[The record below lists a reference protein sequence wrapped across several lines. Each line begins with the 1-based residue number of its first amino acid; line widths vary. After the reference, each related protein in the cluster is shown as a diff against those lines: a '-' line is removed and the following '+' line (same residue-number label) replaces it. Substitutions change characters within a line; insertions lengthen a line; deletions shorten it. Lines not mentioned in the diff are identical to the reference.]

1 MRTLFILI
9 FCIFVYSGAL
19 QAQSMSDEQIIQ
31 YVQQAQLSGK
41 SQTQMVTELSA
52 KGVTPDQLQR
62 IKKKY
67 ESSQG
72 TTGTT
77 TKAAS
82 TSRTRTAAK
91 GTTPAAVKPSNSQL
105 TNGVYD
111 ELYTGFMDST
121 QIDSMKNTGPQIFGH
136 NIFSNRNLTFEPNV
150 NIATPV
156 NYQLGPG
163 DQVIIDIWGAY
174 QNTFTE
180 TISPDGNITV
190 TNLGPVYLNGLTV
203 SEANTYIQRK
213 FSSIYSAVGVGAT
226 SSIKLTLGQIRTI
239 QINIMGE
246 VSIPGTYTLSSFSSV
261 FHALYS
267 AGGVSD
273 IGSMRHVQVMRDGKL
288 KAELDIY
295 DYILNG
301 KFSNDIRLMDGDVLI
316 VRPYDCLVTVT
327 GNVKRPMIYEMKTTE
342 SVASLLSYAGGFT
355 GDAYSKSVRLTRK
368 SGRERQIYNVDEK
381 SFASFNLTDGDS
393 LSVDSI
399 LNRFENRVEIRGAIY
414 REGLYQLSDDVNS
427 VKKLI
432 DKAEGVTGDAFLNRA
447 EITRRHEDLTL
458 EIIPVDLQGILKGT
472 SADIPLLKNDILY
485 IPSIHDLQEAGILT
499 IHGEVALPGVYPYA
513 KNTSLEDFVVQSGGL
528 LESASTV
535 RVDVARRIKDPK
547 STKVSSEVGET
558 FTFSLKDGLIVDGT
572 PGFVLQPFDE
582 VYVRR
587 SPGYQEQANVAVNG
601 EVVFGGNHALT
612 VKNERLSDLVKKA
625 GGLTNEAYPAGARLL
640 RQMNEEEQ
648 ARMERTVKMAKQ
660 NSTAKDS
667 IDLEALDMETNYP
680 VGIQLD
686 KALAKPGSD
695 YDLVLREGDRLIVPQ
710 YINTVKINGEV
721 MYPNTVLY
729 QKGKR
734 LKHYINQAG
743 GFGQRAKKS
752 KVYVVYMNGTVA
764 EVKGGSS
771 KAIQPGCE
779 IIVPGKPE
787 KRGMTTGE
795 IISLGSSTAS
805 LGAIIASMITLFK

>member
-1 MRTLFILI
+1 MRTLFTLIL
-9 FCIFVYSGAL
+9 CIFVYSGAL

-31 YVQQAQLSGK
+31 YVQQGQMSGK
-41 SQTQMVTELSA
+41 SQTQMVTELAS

-72 TTGTT
+72 TTGTSG
-77 TKAAS
+77 KVAS
-82 TSRTRTAAK
+82 TSRTRSAAS
-91 GTTPAAVKPSNSQL
+91 GTTPQASKAEGQL
-105 TNGVYD
+105 TTGFYD

-121 QIDSMKNTGPQIFGH
+121 QIDSIKNAGPQIFGH

-180 TISPDGNITV
+180 TISPDGNINI

-203 SEANTYIQRK
+203 AEANTYIQRK
-213 FSSIYSAVGVGAT
+213 FSSIYSAAGVGESAK
-226 SSIKLTLGQIRTI
+226 IKLTLGQIRTI
-239 QINIMGE
+239 QVNIMGE
-246 VSIPGTYTLSSFSSV
+246 VSVPGTYTLSSFSSV

-342 SVASLLSYAGGFT
+342 SVAALLSYAGGFT
-355 GDAYSKSVRLTRK
+355 GDAYNKSIRLTRK
-368 SGRERQIYNVDEK
+368 SGRERQMFNVDEK
-381 SFASFNLTDGDS
+381 EYASFKLTDGDS

-399 LNRFENRVEIRGAIY
+399 LNRFENRVEILGAVY
-414 REGLYQLSDDVNS
+414 RKGLYQLSDEVNT

-432 DKAEGVTGDAFLNRA
+432 NKADGVTGDAFLNRA
-447 EITRRHEDLTL
+447 EITRLHEDLTL
-458 EIIPVDLQGILKGT
+458 ETIPVNLRGILDGT
-472 SADIPLLKNDILY
+472 SADIPLQKNDVLY
-485 IPSIHDLQEAGILT
+485 VPGIHDLQEEGILT

-513 KNTSLEDFVVQSGGL
+513 RNTSLEDFVVQAGGL

-547 STKVSSEVGET
+547 STKVNREVGET
-558 FTFSLKDGLIVDGT
+558 FSFSLKDGLIVDGT
-572 PGFVLQPFDE
+572 PEFVLQPFDE

-587 SPGYQEQANVAVNG
+587 SPGYQEQANVAVTG
-601 EVVFGGNHALT
+601 EVVFGGTHALT

-625 GGLTNEAYPAGARLL
+625 GGLTPEAYPAGARLI
-640 RQMNEEEQ
+640 RKMNEEEQ
-648 ARMERTVKMAKQ
+648 ARMERTLKMAKQ

-667 IDLEALDMETNYP
+667 IDLDALDMETNYP
-680 VGIQLD
+680 VGIQLE
-686 KALAKPGSD
+686 KALEKPGSD
-695 YDLVLREGDRLIVPQ
+695 FDLVLREGDRLIVPQ

-734 LKHYINQAG
+734 LKHYIHQSG
-743 GFGQRAKKS
+743 GFGPRAKKS

-764 EVKGGSS
+764 EVSGGSS

-779 IIVPGKPE
+779 IIVPSKPE

-795 IISLGSSTAS
+795 ILSIGTSTAS